1 MKAIFRTVIVGAAL
15 AVAGCTSSNL
25 PGANLGDTFFVEG
38 FINEELPGG
47 SYTQEQARAYQA
59 RAAFEAQED
68 TNWYDSTAF
77 YRKGQ
82 IAASGQEVMPWDP
95 AEFGL
100 SGDIVT
106 GYNQT
111 VAAAAQYKDVRPEP
125 CARMVALYDHWL
137 EQTREGS
144 HSITAPGVVQGQ
156 WAGAYFECTGGVATP
171 PDAARYIVYFGFDR
185 SDLDAQARGVLDD
198 VVAAVSGLA
207 NPQLSIVGH
216 TDTAG
221 SKAYNQG
228 LSERRAARVANYLAS
243 KGVSRDRMVTAG
255 RSELELAVPT
265 GDGVPEAG
273 NRRVEVSIT
282 E

>member
-1 MKAIFRTVIVGAAL
+1 MKAIFRMVIAGAAL
-15 AVAGCTSSNL
+15 GLAGCANQL
-25 PGANLGDTFFVEG
+25 PGANLADTFLVEG
-38 FINEELPGG
+38 FLDDELPGG
-47 SYTQEQARAYQA
+47 SYTAEQARAYQA
-59 RAAFEAQED
+59 RAAFEAKED
-68 TNWYDSTAF
+68 ANWYDSTAF

-82 IAASGQEVMPWDP
+82 IALGGEEVAPWDP
-95 AEFGL
+95 ASFGL
-100 SGDIVT
+100 TGDVVT

-137 EQTREGS
+137 EQTREAS
-144 HSITAPGVVQGQ
+144 HSITPPGVVQGM

-171 PDAARYIVYFGFDR
+171 PDAARYVVYFGFDR
-185 SDLDAQARGVLDD
+185 SDLDAQARSVLDE
-198 VVAAVSGLA
+198 VVAAVSGLS
-207 NPQLSIVGH
+207 NPALSIVGH

-221 SKAYNQG
+221 SQAYNQA

-243 KGVSRDRMVTAG
+243 NGVPRDRMVTAG